1 MNNYKEFKIRFYLDL
16 DDESEKKLADILS
29 TQSSRIRNA
38 GIKDV
43 LKKHYFSSRPE
54 VPDAGMK
61 EKTESDAMAST
72 QAAISRIMERLD
84 RLEQK
89 KEEKSTPA
97 PVLPADL
104 PATAKSETLPP
115 VSPDS
120 ITAHSEPAIP
130 FPEPELA
137 ASNQKTVDL
146 EIPEDL
152 LDYIDTL

>member
-43 LKKHYFSSRPE
+43 LKKHYFQPE

-61 EKTESDAMAST
+61 EKTESDAIAST
-72 QAAISRIMERLD
+72 QAAISIIMERLD

-89 KEEKSTPA
+89 KEEKPTPA

-104 PATAKSETLPP
+104 PATAKSEALTP

-120 ITAHSEPAIP
+120 ITAHPEPAIP
-130 FPEPELA
+130 FSEPELA
-137 ASNQKTVDL
+137 ASNPKTVDL
-146 EIPEDL
+146 EIPKDL

>member
-1 MNNYKEFKIRFYLDL
+1 MNYKEFKIRFYLDL

-29 TQSSRIRNA
+29 TQSPRIRNA

-43 LKKHYFSSRPE
+43 LKKHYFQPE
-54 VPDAGMK
+54 DSLSGTK

-72 QAAISRIMERLD
+72 QAAISMIMDRLD

-89 KEEKSTPA
+89 KEEKPTPA
-97 PVLPADL
+97 PVLPVEL
-104 PATAKSETLPP
+104 PATAKSEALPP

-120 ITAHSEPAIP
+120 ITAHPKPAIP
-130 FPEPELA
+130 FPESEPA
-137 ASNQKTVDL
+137 ASNSKTVDL
-146 EIPEDL
+146 EIPKDL

>member
-61 EKTESDAMAST
+61 EKTESDAIAST

-97 PVLPADL
+97 PVLPAYL
-104 PATAKSETLPP
+104 PATAKSEALTP

-120 ITAHSEPAIP
+120 ITAH
-130 FPEPELA
+130 PEPELA
-137 ASNQKTVDL
+137 ASNPKTVDL